1 MGLMLMLLER
11 SGKNKSLSEISVL
24 VILGAFVHTR
34 TKCIPDESI
43 N

>member
-1 MGLMLMLLER
+1 VGLMSMLLGR
-11 SGKNKSLSEISVL
+11 SGRIKSLNETSVL

-34 TKCIPDESI
+34 TKCISDERI